1 MLSEPEIIAKYKALH
16 DTLSE
21 SYYGG
26 TRGLS
31 KDEFDAQHG
40 KIWSDMEAKLIDAGY
55 RQPPEPVR
63 DLPAEIDD
71 LDRRIKDLE
80 AEA

>member
-1 MLSEPEIIAKYKALH
+1 MTEAEIIAKYKALH

-21 SYYGG
+21 RYYGG
-26 TRGLS
+26 TRDLS
-31 KDEFDAQHG
+31 KEQFDAQHG
-40 KIWSDMEAKLIDAGY
+40 KIWSDLEAELIAAGY

-63 DLPAEIDD
+63 DLPTEIDD

>member
-1 MLSEPEIIAKYKALH
+1 MPTKDKIIAKYKALH

-21 SYYGG
+21 RYYGG

-31 KDEFDAQHG
+31 KEEFDAHHA
-40 KIWSDMEAKLIDAGY
+40 KIWADMDAELIAAGY

-71 LDRRIKDLE
+71 HEARLLALE
-80 AEA
+80 KEA

>member
-1 MLSEPEIIAKYKALH
+1 MPSKSEIIAKYKALH

-21 SYYGG
+21 RYYGG

-40 KIWSDMEAKLIDAGY
+40 KIWSDMEAELIAAGY

-63 DLPAEIDD
+63 DLAAD
-71 LDRRIKDLE
+71 LDDHEARLKALE
-80 AEA
+80 KEA

>member
-1 MLSEPEIIAKYKALH
+1 MQTEAEIIAKYKALH

-31 KDEFDAQHG
+31 KEEFDAQHG
-40 KIWSDMEAKLIDAGY
+40 QIWNDMEAELIAAGY
-55 RQPPEPVR
+55 RQPPAPVR
-63 DLPAEIDD
+63 DLLAEIDA
-71 LDRRIKDLE
+71 LDQRIKDLE